1 MLADPISVKVAGV
14 ATNHPRTG
22 IGSESNTYSTADGS
36 SQIRVG
42 GSTNKTRKRKY
53 VSNTNTKIAA
63 DPLTAVNQTVQATV
77 TVSINE
83 PLWGYT
89 VAEIKA
95 LVLDTLDF
103 LSATSGANTDK
114 ILGGER

>member
-22 IGSESNTYSTADGS
+22 IGSESNVYSVADGS

-42 GSTNKTRKRKY
+42 GSKSRNRDRKY
-53 VSNTNTKIAA
+53 ISNTKAKIAA
-63 DPLTAVNQTVQATV
+63 DPLTAVNQSVSATV
-77 TVSINE
+77 TVSINA
-83 PLWGYT
+83 PLWGFT
-89 VAEIKA
+89 TAELKA
-95 LVLDTLDF
+95 LVLDSLDF
-103 LSATSGANTDK
+103 LSATSGANADK